1 MGYDYHGLCFLD
13 LSIFVLPVETPG
25 HLFNQ
30 DYEIIIHI
38 CVPLVVTTPIQ

>member
-25 HLFNQ
+25 HFNQ
-30 DYEIIIHI
+30 GYEIIIHI
-38 CVPLVVTTPIQ
+38 CVLLVVTTPIQ